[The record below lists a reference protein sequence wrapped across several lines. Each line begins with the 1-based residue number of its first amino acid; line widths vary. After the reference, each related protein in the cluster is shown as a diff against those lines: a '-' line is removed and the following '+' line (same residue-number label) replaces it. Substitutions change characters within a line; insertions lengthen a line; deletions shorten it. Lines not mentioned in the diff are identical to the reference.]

1 MLGQRAFV
9 LLTTRLIGPHC
20 RGMDATNKKLS
31 QSETKGALAGSPF
44 DHLRAVLQARFS
56 TDDFVSAL
64 RLVNEA
70 GDAAEQLGHHPDI
83 ELGWGSA
90 VFTLSSHDVG
100 GVTKRDL
107 ELAERIAAIA
117 RELGA
122 KSVDL
127 SPTAYEIGIDTVDAA
142 AIREFWKV
150 AMGYEETTNDDGEVE
165 LVDPR
170 GHGPLVWFQQMD
182 PPRTGRNRI
191 HLDSYVPAAD
201 AVARVHAVAAA
212 GGTLVTDAHAPLW
225 WVLADAEG
233 NEVCIC
239 TT

>member
-1 MLGQRAFV
+1 
-9 LLTTRLIGPHC
+9 
-20 RGMDATNKKLS
+20 MDDTEKKLS
-31 QSETKGALAGSPF
+31 ESETKGALAGSPF
-44 DHLRAVLQARFS
+44 VQLRSIVQARFT

-64 RLVNEA
+64 RLVTEA

-90 VFTLSSHDVG
+90 VFSLTSHDVG

-122 KSVDL
+122 EAADV
-127 SPTAYEIGIDTVDAA
+127 SPAAYEIGIDTVDAA
-142 AIREFWKV
+142 AITDFWKV
-150 AMGYEETTNDDGEVE
+150 AMDYESRQNTDGDVE

-170 GHGPLVWFQQMD
+170 GNGPVLWFQHMD
-182 PPRTGRNRI
+182 PARTGRNRI

-201 AVARVHAVAAA
+201 AVARVKAVAAA
-212 GGTLVTDAHAPLW
+212 GGTLVTDEYAPSW
-225 WVLADAEG
+225 WVLADADG

-239 TT
+239 TD